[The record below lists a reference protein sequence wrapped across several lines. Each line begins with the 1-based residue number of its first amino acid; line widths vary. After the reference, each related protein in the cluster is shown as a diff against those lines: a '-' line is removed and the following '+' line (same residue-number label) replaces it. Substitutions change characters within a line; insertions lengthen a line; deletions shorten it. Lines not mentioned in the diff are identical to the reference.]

1 MLEIKGTYPAEKI
14 SYTLTNLQ
22 KARNAEH
29 REWSDMYASYTETA
43 LDEGFKYRAMM
54 FKMISKVELRHT
66 ELSDK
71 LIERL
76 ESNREFTSADGSN
89 MEWMCRKYGYAR
101 SSKSAPEKC
110 PVCGKGQDYF
120 KRMPDNY

>member
-43 LDEGFKYRAMM
+43 LDEGFKYRALM

-76 ESNREFTSADGSN
+76 
-89 MEWMCRKYGYAR
+89 
-101 SSKSAPEKC
+101 
-110 PVCGKGQDYF
+110 
-120 KRMPDNY
+120 